1 MADKSNR
8 LVLGKEIPVR
18 FSYLYAHEPKE
29 NEDDDGTKTLKYQCS
44 VLIPKNSKADKAA
57 FDAHVQAVLDEK
69 FKGKSVNL
77 KMPLR
82 DGDLE
87 WEEKGE
93 AYKGHWFFNCSTKN
107 KPNVVGTEKE
117 EFSGNLKALGQNEIK
132 SGDYG
137 RISVT
142 FFDFTGKSKGVGVGM
157 GNIQKTKDGDPLGSQ
172 RSADDD
178 FGGIGG
184 GFED

>member
-1 MADKSNR
+1 MADKANR

-18 FSYLYAHEPKE
+18 FSFLFAHEPRE

-44 VLIPKNSKADKAA
+44 VLVPKTSVKDKAA
-57 FDAHVQAVLDEK
+57 IDATVNEVVNEK
-69 FKGKSVNL
+69 FKGKAALL
-77 KMPLR
+77 KLPLR

-93 AYKGHWFFNCSTKN
+93 AYKGHWFFNCSSKN
-107 KPNVVGTEKE
+107 KPSVVGTEKD
-117 EFSGNLKALGQNEIK
+117 EFTGKLVGLSKDEIK

-137 RISVT
+137 RISIN
-142 FFDFTGKSKGVGVGM
+142 FYDFSGKAKGVAAGM
-157 GNIQKTKDGDPLGSQ
+157 GNIQKTKDGESLGNQ
-172 RSADDD
+172 RSADED
-178 FGGIGG
+178 FGDLEE